1 MWAVRVRGLC
11 AVAAVALLAALT
23 PAPASAAVVTRD
35 LWFTADDGVLLH
47 ATIAGASPLVARPL
61 IIEDSPY
68 APGVAMPFGSAY
80 NYVQLQWRGTGR
92 SGGAWDTTGPRDQRD
107 YAEFVAWAC
116 GQPWS
121 NRRIGLYGF
130 SASAIAAYNAIH
142 LPMPCVKAA
151 ALMAGSVDLYR
162 DLLYIGGIPAVAPG
176 LVVFGGV
183 FGPWLANLATRLN
196 DQPVSLPA
204 SLMGYGAVP
213 VDVAVHLT
221 EDAYWRDRTFQG
233 DLDHI
238 PILADTSFYD
248 VEPRGPFLA
257 YEATRQYGSHLL
269 VLGAHDGVPAGH
281 PGPFPQYT
289 RWFDHFVRGIN
300 NGIDREPSVSAYLSN
315 GSRAQLQAGKFT
327 RINGTTWPL
336 AGTAWSRFYL
346 SPTSS
351 GSAHSLHDGGLSLT
365 RPAKTTT
372 QPYVFTPSDSL
383 ETDPHTTA
391 TIGASGIDQL
401 AMTIPAVTNL
411 ALTEP
416 TSITYTTPPLAAAI
430 DAVGPASVDLF
441 ASSTAPETDLV
452 AVVADVWPDGSAY
465 PVATGQLRTSFP
477 RVDRTQSG
485 VDRATGEIVQPY
497 ADFSAK
503 HDVLPGTMREYHV
516 ELLPIGNHFA
526 AGHRLRLYIVGTP
539 FDAQPSIP
547 AVNTISLGGIT
558 PSRLILPTL
567 GTSPRFK

>member
-1 MWAVRVRGLC
+1 MARRVVPTLLVVATLLVAIVVPPG
-11 AVAAVALLAALT
+11 AHAAAVI
-23 PAPASAAVVTRD
+23 TRD
-35 LWFTADDGVLLH
+35 LFFTADDGVVLH
-47 ATIAGASPLVARPL
+47 ATIGGVAPLVRRPL

-68 APGVAMPFGSAY
+68 APSVTMPFGPAY
-80 NYVQLQWRGTGR
+80 NYLQLQWRGTGR
-92 SGGAWDTTGPRDQRD
+92 SGGAWDTTGTRDQRD
-107 YAEFVAWAC
+107 YSEFVAWAC

-121 NRRIGLYGF
+121 NGKIGLYGF
-130 SASAIAAYNAIH
+130 SASAIAAYNSMH

-183 FGPWLANLATRLN
+183 FGPWLANLQARLSE
-196 DQPVSLPA
+196 QPASVPA

-213 VDVAVHLT
+213 PDVAVHLT

-233 DLDHI
+233 DRDHI

-300 NGIDREPSVSAYLSN
+300 NGIDREPPVSTYLSN
-315 GSRAQLQAGKFT
+315 GSRAQLQAGNYT
-327 RINGTTWPL
+327 HLTGGNWPL
-336 AGTAWSRFYL
+336 PGTAWSRLYL
-346 SPTSS
+346 SPSAS
-351 GSAHSLHDGGLSLT
+351 GSGHSLHDGSLSLT
-365 RPAKTTT
+365 PPRTPSR
-372 QPYVFTPSDSL
+372 QPYPFMPSDSL

-391 TIGASGIDQL
+391 VIGAAGLDRL
-401 AMTIPAVTNL
+401 AAYVPALTNL
-411 ALTEP
+411 AVTEP
-416 TSITYTTPPLAAAI
+416 TSVTYTTPPLARAV
-430 DAVGPASVDLF
+430 DAVGPASLDLF
-441 ASSTAPETDLV
+441 ASSTMPETDLV

-465 PVATGQLRTSFP
+465 PVATGQLRSSYP
-477 RVDRTQSG
+477 RVDVGLSE
-485 VDRATGEIVQPY
+485 VDPGTHEIVQPY

-503 HDVLPGTMREYHV
+503 ADTLPGVMREYHI

-539 FDAQPSIP
+539 FDAQPSP
-547 AVNTISLGGIT
+547 PGVNVLALGGAT
-558 PSRLILPTL
+558 LSRLVLPIVGAPL
-567 GTSPRFK
+567 RFK